1 MAALMRRFPLALAG
15 ALGLWAAGCTCTDVG
30 CADGF
35 AVTVTV
41 DATMV
46 PAGTHT
52 LNVTVDGTSVS
63 CSFTFPP
70 SGASFGTIVSANCPS
85 GLLLSFA
92 PAETCMT
99 VQTGT
104 GGAEECQV
112 VAGEF
117 EEYLSLPGTPRSVRV
132 QQVADGNVLLDQTLT
147 LTYEID
153 QPNGASCGPTCREAS
168 AALTIP

>member
-1 MAALMRRFPLALAG
+1 MMRCALALSAT
-15 ALGLWAAGCTCTDVG
+15 LGLWAAGCACTEVG

-52 LNVTVDGTSVS
+52 LNVTADGTPVS
-63 CSFTFPP
+63 CTFTFPP
-70 SGASFGTIVSANCPS
+70 PGARFGTIVSANCPK
-85 GLLLSFA
+85 GLSLSFA
-92 PAETCMT
+92 LAQTCMI

-104 GGAEECQV
+104 GSANECQA

-117 EEYLSLPGTPRSVRV
+117 EEYVLLPGTPSSVRL
-132 QQVADGNVLLDQTLT
+132 QQSADGNVLLDQTLT
-147 LTYEID
+147 PTYKID
-153 QPNGASCGPTCREAS
+153 QPNGASCGPTCYEAS
-168 AALTIP
+168 AELTIP